1 MTDQSWLSVLWPGLI
16 VTVELL
22 GVCVVIDIV
31 VALLLALA
39 RTCTVRWLRAVA
51 TVYVDVMRSV
61 PVLGLLVLAYFGAG
75 SFWVHIGVSAFWVAA
90 LVISLN
96 EAAYLSEVYRSAIL
110 SVGPRQWDAGA
121 SLGLSRGAT
130 LRRIVLPQA
139 ILPAI
144 PPTINDVLY
153 LLKATSLASLV
164 AVGEMTAAA
173 FGLVSQT
180 FEPMQVYLLLSGLYL
195 ALAVPISY
203 AGKAIEYGIGRRYG
217 LRAVAA
223 PKPTL
228 LRRQLA
234 VAGGAK

>member
-1 MTDQSWLSVLWPGLI
+1 MPEQSWLSVLWPGVI
-16 VTVELL
+16 VTVKLL
-22 GVCVVIDIV
+22 GTCVVIDIV

-39 RTCTVRWLRAVA
+39 RTSTVRWVRALA
-51 TVYVDVMRSV
+51 TVYVDVMRSM
-61 PVLGLLVLAYFGAG
+61 PVLALLVLAYFGVG
-75 SFWVHIGVSAFWVAA
+75 SFWVKVGVSSFWIAA

-110 SVGPRQWDAGA
+110 SVSPRQWDAGA

-153 LLKATSLASLV
+153 LLKATSLASLI
-164 AVGEMTAAA
+164 AVGEMTASA

-203 AGKAIEYGIGRRYG
+203 IGKAIEYGIGRRYG

-223 PKPTL
+223 SKPT

-234 VAGGAK
+234 VARRTK